1 MAENPYAPP
10 SATTSPTAQIADAF
24 PNPDERSDRNK
35 VLGAGITLII
45 LGALQLL
52 AGLVLAGGGLR
63 LGGSTAQIIGIL
75 TVAEGAVTLTL
86 GIFTLKNSY
95 GAAMGGLVLACIGL
109 GLNVL
114 SLNMIA
120 IAIRGAVVALVAR
133 GVSALRSINNRVAA
147 GTPATPLTAYYHELI
162 PIMVRVMAADG
173 HLDRRERKKIGE
185 VCDAMRISRYEQ
197 HRLIGQA
204 SRSTT
209 FDVRASVQRYLQLA
223 RQIRLP
229 TPEEQL
235 LMAAIA
241 VAGADG
247 VFEAAEEQLIKEIGA
262 AAGMSAEDIE
272 WRVTMAKAKLGSLDS
287 SLARE
292 ILNVDQS
299 ASPEAIETSYQTLCR
314 ELAPEAY
321 GHLGQG
327 MSGFVRQ
334 RVAVLDRAKDLL
346 SPSAAS

>member
-1 MAENPYAPP
+1 MDNPYAPP
-10 SATTSPTAQIADAF
+10 SASTTPTAQLADAY
-24 PNPDERSDRNK
+24 PNPDERADRGK

-52 AGLVLAGGGLR
+52 VGLVVAGGGLR
-63 LGGSTAQIIGIL
+63 VGGSAAQLIGIATL
-75 TVAEGAVTLTL
+75 VEGVVTLTL
-86 GIFTLKNSY
+86 GIFTLRNSY
-95 GAAMGGLVLACIGL
+95 GAAMAGLVLACIGL
-109 GLNVL
+109 ALNVL
-114 SLNMIA
+114 SLNMVA

-133 GVSALRSINNRVAA
+133 GVSALRSINQRVAS
-147 GTPATPLTAYYHELI
+147 GQPTTPLTAYYHELI
-162 PIMVRVMAADG
+162 PLLVRVMAADG

-185 VCDAMRISRYEQ
+185 ICDAMRISRYEQ

-223 RQIRLP
+223 RQIKLP

-235 LMAAIA
+235 LMAAVA

-247 VFEAAEEQLIKEIGA
+247 VFESAEVELIKEIGA
-262 AAGMSAEDIE
+262 AAGMGAEDVE
-272 WRVTMAKAKLGSLDS
+272 WRVSMAQAKLGSLDS

-292 ILNVDQS
+292 ILNVG
-299 ASPEAIETSYQTLCR
+299 PEANPETIETSYQTLCR
-314 ELAPEAY
+314 ELAPDAY
-321 GHLGQG
+321 GHLGER
-327 MSGFVRQ
+327 MSGFVRE

-346 SPSAAS
+346 VGAPS